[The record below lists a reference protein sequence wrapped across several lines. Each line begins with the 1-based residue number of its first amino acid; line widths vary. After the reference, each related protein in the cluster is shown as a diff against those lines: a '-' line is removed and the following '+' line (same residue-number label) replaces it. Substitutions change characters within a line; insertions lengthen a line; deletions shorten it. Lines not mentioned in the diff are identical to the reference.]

1 MHYRKVPLMMNIC
14 RFDEFSQSEL
24 TRVIDVQQHL
34 RGPLSL
40 PPSSS
45 FILLPGWL
53 LTCRLIVWW
62 LVWGFGWGLLHR
74 EAFEVLVPWPGQ
86 NLGRSSERTGP
97 QPLGCP
103 GFPGMASVGSPQC
116 GSSGRGRAAQWA
128 RQLCSRQPGCRL
140 CHCASLSARIC
151 RGLRGMTN
159 WGKLMFVPRVLKI
172 QQVEAVISIMNWSLF
187 VNCGISFQD
196 HHIFRPGKTDFY
208 WSKFGFCWWQK
219 VKKQCFENV
228 LGIP

>member
-103 GFPGMASVGSPQC
+103 GFPWWPVSGVHGAGRQGVAGQNLGHSSERTGPKPLGCPGFPWWPVLGVHSAGRQGVAGQRSGPGSFAP
-116 GSSGRGRAAQWA
+116 
-128 RQLCSRQPGCRL
+128 
-140 CHCASLSARIC
+140 ASLVVVSVTARLSQPEFAEAW
-151 RGLRGMTN
+151 GEWQTEGN
-159 WGKLMFVPRVLKI
+159 W
-172 QQVEAVISIMNWSLF
+172 
-187 VNCGISFQD
+187 CSFQ
-196 HHIFRPGKTDFY
+196 
-208 WSKFGFCWWQK
+208 GFLR
-219 VKKQCFENV
+219 FSR
-228 LGIP
+228 